1 MKRKL
6 RAMTALSLPL
16 LAGVSACH
24 SYHVETIVENRTGE
38 PVHLLEVDYPS
49 ASFGKNV
56 LDAGLDFHYRIQ
68 VRGSGN
74 LKIEYTAQNGRPV
87 VIDGPALAE
96 GEEGQVEVV
105 LLPLGKAEF
114 HSKLTP
120 RR

>member
-1 MKRKL
+1 MKRK
-6 RAMTALSLPL
+6 RHATIILSLPL
-16 LAGVSACH
+16 LAAVSACH

-38 PVHLLEVDYPS
+38 PIHLLEVDYPS

-56 LDAGLDFHYRIQ
+56 LEAGVDYRYRIQ
-68 VRGSGN
+68 VRGSGS
-74 LKIEYTAQNGRPV
+74 LKIEYAAQNGRPV

-114 HSKLTP
+114 HSKLIP
-120 RR
+120 QR